1 MSKLN
6 GAHLTP
12 LCLTLRSSG
21 LAYGQPLIF
30 RVRLISLLS
39 TILEYIMGWFSSVWD
54 AVKSVGSTVVN
65 VVKKVY
71 EVCTSDSAVEAYDRL
86 EEIVRR
92 QNTNQTPPSNGA
104 PNFYGETNTSQIEK
118 KISQQNQL
126 IIKNESALVET
137 KKIIALQVELVRL
150 RASADLIDRS
160 MKNVKIHASSLS
172 VHYQNM
178 RNINGLITD
187 VNTLRYGLKAVIST
201 INYNA
206 NVMSSPNQR
215 LRKIEGVDIEKND
228 GAISEVAAYDAF
240 DRTRE
245 LLRSEVLDL
254 SEVASKHLN
263 DINNLKA
270 NAADLG
276 GPLGGKI
283 IDFVDNQITPIIK
296 QAEKAGLLLKSEV
309 SRLPAA
315 LRERNGSLVF
325 ENGSIKLEQVE

>member
-1 MSKLN
+1 
-6 GAHLTP
+6 
-12 LCLTLRSSG
+12 
-21 LAYGQPLIF
+21 
-30 RVRLISLLS
+30 
-39 TILEYIMGWFSSVWD
+39 
-54 AVKSVGSTVVN
+54 
-65 VVKKVY
+65 
-71 EVCTSDSAVEAYDRL
+71 
-86 EEIVRR
+86 
-92 QNTNQTPPSNGA
+92 
-104 PNFYGETNTSQIEK
+104 
-118 KISQQNQL
+118 
-126 IIKNESALVET
+126 
-137 KKIIALQVELVRL
+137 
-150 RASADLIDRS
+150 
-160 MKNVKIHASSLS
+160 
-172 VHYQNM
+172 M
-178 RNINGLITD
+178 RNINGLIND

-296 QAEKAGLLLKSEV
+296 QAEKAVLLLKSEV
-309 SRLPAA
+309 SRLQAA